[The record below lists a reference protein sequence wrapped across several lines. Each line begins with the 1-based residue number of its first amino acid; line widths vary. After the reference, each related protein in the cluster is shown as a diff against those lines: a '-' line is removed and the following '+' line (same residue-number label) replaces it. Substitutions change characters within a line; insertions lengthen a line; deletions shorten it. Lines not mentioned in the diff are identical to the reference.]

1 MRKSIFLLV
10 LCVAA
15 PAADA
20 WSGFGHRL
28 VGELAYR
35 QLSPGARG
43 RVDELLRGEP
53 VPTLAGVAT
62 WADEVRDLPSHEYT
76 EPFHYVRINERACVF
91 DRARDCRDDA
101 CVVGA
106 IQRYAAVLADESR
119 PLAER
124 TEALKFVVHFV
135 GDVHQPL
142 HTGHRPDKG
151 GNDFQVNL
159 RDEGTNLHSV
169 WDYHVLRSAN
179 LDFDGWMARLE
190 SQTVTA
196 LRANPAQWAE
206 ASCRKTN
213 EAGFYPRRP
222 GKLAPAY
229 LDANLDFATQ
239 QLRIAGAE
247 LAALLEAALAP

>member
-1 MRKSIFLLV
+1 MRKTLLLLG
-10 LCVAA
+10 LCLAA
-15 PAADA
+15 SDA
-20 WSGFGHRL
+20 MAWRGLGHRL

-35 QLSPGARG
+35 QLSPAAQA

-53 VPTLAGVAT
+53 EPTLAAVAG
-62 WADEVRDLPSHEYT
+62 WADAARDLPEYRHT
-76 EPFHYVRINERACVF
+76 AAYHYVRVNDPACVF
-91 DRARDCRDDA
+91 ERARDCRGDA

-106 IQRYAAVLADESR
+106 IERYAAVLGDESR
-119 PLAER
+119 PAAER

-142 HTGHRPDKG
+142 HTGHRADRG

-159 RDEGTNLHSV
+159 RGEATNLHAV
-169 WDYHVLRSAN
+169 WDFQILAGAK
-179 LDFDGWMARLE
+179 LDFDGWMALLQ
-190 SQTVTA
+190 SHPAAT
-196 LRANPAQWAE
+196 LRASPAQWAE

-222 GKLAPAY
+222 GKLSPAY
-229 LDANLDFATQ
+229 LDANREFATQ
-239 QLRIAGAE
+239 QLRQAGAE